1 MTGSFILGNDST
13 HQKLWSMHQ
22 KKSYKAHRAD
32 VGNCDF
38 FLVLVDE
45 LELRKWDLPS
55 QTPPGHKRMGRPGSI
70 LRSPLLTKLA
80 EFSLCRLPE
89 RRQGSGW
96 DLGREDQYQ
105 NLCTW
110 RGCGITTILRQEPRS
125 HSIFTLD
132 AHNWVPNSVTQLLC
146 KLMSKFMVT
155 SVFPTWHGEQIA
167 AGKTQQNNFSK
178 KVWTHW
184 RFFVSSSSF
193 RHGHPNSLTL
203 NCSQDNCQTTRV

>member
-1 MTGSFILGNDST
+1 MFSAVPTPKQASNIMTTVFPFSSHGLHLHESMLVWCWQDVELGGSPEKSVCWMAVAIVAPEVFQMTGSFILGNDST

-45 LELRKWDLPS
+45 LELRKWDLPG

-110 RGCGITTILRQEPRS
+110 RGCGITTILRQEPGS
-125 HSIFTLD
+125 QFLH
-132 AHNWVPNSVTQLLC
+132 
-146 KLMSKFMVT
+146 LM
-155 SVFPTWHGEQIA
+155 
-167 AGKTQQNNFSK
+167 
-178 KVWTHW
+178 
-184 RFFVSSSSF
+184 
-193 RHGHPNSLTL
+193 LTIEFL
-203 NCSQDNCQTTRV
+203 TPSPNCSANS